1 MQSIRTTT
9 PSEEAAAF
17 PFPFPLPFP
26 LPAPLLAGASS
37 AARSSVTAHTD
48 VKQAPI
54 HCILPPTSTHL
65 EQ

>member
-26 LPAPLLAGASS
+26 LAAPVLAGASS
-37 AARSSVTAHTD
+37 AARSSGTAHTD
-48 VKQAPI
+48 AKQTPG